1 MVYHHAGKAGPKSE
15 DCPDMKPESTTRK
28 QLYLQI
34 ADKVLEII
42 ESKGLKPHDPVPSE
56 AELARLFGVSRMTT
70 KLALEQLVERGV
82 VYRLPRRGTF
92 LAGNG
97 REDDARKAEQPPKR
111 QDDGKENKLIALIV
125 PHMTDYTS
133 RIISAVEHEARK
145 HGYDLVLKI
154 SKDEEDQGRCLQTLA
169 EMGVSGIIL
178 FPLGSKS
185 CSNQVFRLKMEK
197 IPSVIIDRVFYEI
210 PIDCVYHDHFQG
222 SYEMAKYLISRGHRE
237 IGFSSNVIENIT
249 SRGERYQGYIQA
261 LLDHGIPVKSEY
273 IHFRTTSCRPDHIHE
288 YDDEQGEFIRSNP
301 GMTAIMCADDQ
312 VAIATMF
319 TAMHMNIAVP
329 DTLSIV
335 GFSDTHLSA
344 LTPVPLTT
352 VRQDTDK
359 LAAAAVDLLMKRI
372 RHSREQHIT
381 VKIQTKIVERKS
393 VLDRSNIAMTT

>member
-1 MVYHHAGKAGPKSE
+1 MSNNSKPK
-15 DCPDMKPESTTRK
+15 K

-42 ESKGLKPHDPVPSE
+42 ESRGLKAHDPVPSE
-56 AELARLFGVSRMTT
+56 GELAKLFGVSRMTS
-70 KLALEQLVERGV
+70 KLALEQLVERGI

-92 LAGNG
+92 LSGT
-97 REDDARKAEQPPKR
+97 RQEDRARTTEIPAQPPADK
-111 QDDGKENKLIALIV
+111 KENKMIALIV

-133 RIISAVEHEARK
+133 RIISAVEHEVRK
-145 HGYDLVLKI
+145 HGYDLILRI

-185 CSNQVFRLKMEK
+185 CSNQVFKLKMEK

-222 SYEMAKYLISRGHRE
+222 SYDMAKYLISKGHRE

-273 IHFRTTSCRPDHIHE
+273 IHFRTSSIKPGHVHQ
-288 YDDEQGEFIRSNP
+288 YDAEQGEFIRNNP
-301 GMTAIMCADDQ
+301 DMTAVMCADDQ
-312 VAIATMF
+312 VAIATLF
-319 TAMHMNIAVP
+319 SALHMNISVP
-329 DTLSIV
+329 ETLSIV
-335 GFSDTHLSA
+335 GFSDTYLSA

-359 LAAAAVDLLMKRI
+359 LAAAAVELLMKRV
-372 RHSREQHIT
+372 RQSKEQHIT
-381 VKIQTKIVERKS
+381 VKIQTQIIERKS
-393 VLDRSNIAMTT
+393 VLDRSVSP

>member
-1 MVYHHAGKAGPKSE
+1 MSNNSKPK
-15 DCPDMKPESTTRK
+15 K

-42 ESKGLKPHDPVPSE
+42 ESRGLKAHDPVPSE
-56 AELARLFGVSRMTT
+56 GELAKLFGVSRMTS
-70 KLALEQLVERGV
+70 KLALEQLVERGI

-92 LAGNG
+92 LSGT
-97 REDDARKAEQPPKR
+97 RQEDRARMTEIPAQPPADK
-111 QDDGKENKLIALIV
+111 KENKMIALII

-133 RIISAVEHEARK
+133 RIISAVEHEVRK
-145 HGYDLVLKI
+145 HGYDLILRI

-169 EMGVSGIIL
+169 KMGVSGIIL

-185 CSNQVFRLKMEK
+185 CSNQVFKLKMEK

-222 SYEMAKYLISRGHRE
+222 SYDMAKYLISKGHRE

-273 IHFRTTSCRPDHIHE
+273 IHFRTSSIKPGHVHQ
-288 YDDEQGEFIRSNP
+288 YDAEQGEFIRNNP
-301 GMTAIMCADDQ
+301 DMTAVMCADDQ
-312 VAIATMF
+312 VAIATLF
-319 TAMHMNIAVP
+319 SALHMNISVP
-329 DTLSIV
+329 ETLSIV
-335 GFSDTHLSA
+335 GFSDTYLSA

-359 LAAAAVDLLMKRI
+359 LAAAAVELLMKRV
-372 RHSREQHIT
+372 RQSKEQHIT
-381 VKIQTKIVERKS
+381 VKIQTQIIERKS
-393 VLDRSNIAMTT
+393 VLDRSVSP

>member
-1 MVYHHAGKAGPKSE
+1 MKSE
-15 DCPDMKPESTTRK
+15 RTPRK

-42 ESKGLKPHDPVPSE
+42 ESRGLKPHDPVPSE
-56 AELARLFGVSRMTT
+56 AELAKLFGVSRMTS
-70 KLALEQLVERGV
+70 KRALEQLVERGV

-92 LAGNG
+92 LAGN
-97 REDDARKAEQPPKR
+97 RQEDGARGGEKPEPQPAGKKA
-111 QDDGKENKLIALIV
+111 DKLIALIV

-133 RIISAVEHEARK
+133 RIISAVEHEVRK

-154 SKDEEDQGRCLQTLA
+154 SKDEEDQGRCLQMLA
-169 EMGVSGIIL
+169 ETGVSGIIL
-178 FPLGSKS
+178 FPQGSKS
-185 CSNQVFRLKMEK
+185 CSSHVFKLKMDK

-222 SYEMAKYLISRGHRE
+222 SYEMAKYLISKGHRE
-237 IGFSSNVIENIT
+237 IGFSSNAIENIT

-273 IHFRTTSCRPDHIHE
+273 IHFRTTSCQPDHIHE
-288 YDDEQGEFIRSNP
+288 YDPEQGEFIRNNP
-301 GMTAIMCADDQ
+301 GMTAVMCADDQ
-312 VAIATMF
+312 VAIATLF
-319 TAMHMNIAVP
+319 TALHMNIAVP
-329 DTLSIV
+329 ETLSIV

-359 LAAAAVDLLMKRI
+359 LAAAAVELLMKRV

-381 VKIQTKIVERKS
+381 VKIQTRIIERKS
-393 VLDRSNIAMTT
+393 VWDRNATS